1 MQNGKNITIKCI
13 AEKMNISPSTVSRAL
28 NGKSGV
34 SKEVREQIVALS
46 QEMNYQT
53 NRIAQSLRTS
63 KSMEI
68 GVIIPDSSNPFFSA
82 MLTGIDSYAREMG
95 YTLLMIN
102 SCNSPEVERR
112 AIETFCELH
121 VAGLLSVPTCVKHY
135 DHLPMPVIFL
145 TRCDNSDSNFNYIIT
160 DDVEGGYIA
169 TQSLINS
176 NLSDFYFL
184 CDSTDIISS
193 ANRLAGYKSALE
205 ENGITPKQDWVF
217 DGANTIA
224 DGYRIFKELQTMASG
239 RYGILCHNDYVAV
252 GVLKSAL
259 DYGIVPG
266 RDIRLIGYDDIELIS
281 YLTPALSTVRQA
293 KFDIGT
299 WGAKSLISII
309 NNGPR
314 DKPFHIVL
322 KPELII
328 RDT

>member
-1 MQNGKNITIKCI
+1 MKGPIQPYEFAVRSSTYMQNGKNITIKCI

-102 SCNSPEVERR
+102 SCNSPEVERK

-160 DDVEGGYIA
+160 DDV
-169 TQSLINS
+169 
-176 NLSDFYFL
+176 
-184 CDSTDIISS
+184 
-193 ANRLAGYKSALE
+193 
-205 ENGITPKQDWVF
+205 
-217 DGANTIA
+217 
-224 DGYRIFKELQTMASG
+224 
-239 RYGILCHNDYVAV
+239 
-252 GVLKSAL
+252 
-259 DYGIVPG
+259 PG
-266 RDIRLIGYDDIELIS
+266 RLYRN
-281 YLTPALSTVRQA
+281 TKPHQQQPQRFFFPVR
-293 KFDIGT
+293 FH
-299 WGAKSLISII
+299 
-309 NNGPR
+309 R
-314 DKPFHIVL
+314 YHIVCQQACGL
-322 KPELII
+322 PVRAGGK
-328 RDT
+328 RDHA

>member
-102 SCNSPEVERR
+102 SCNSPEVERK

-160 DDVEGGYIA
+160 DDVQGGYIA
-169 TQSLINS
+169 TQNLINS
-176 NLSDFYFL
+176 SLSDFFS
-184 CDSTDIISS
+184 CAI
-193 ANRLAGYKSALE
+193 
-205 ENGITPKQDWVF
+205 PQ
-217 DGANTIA
+217 
-224 DGYRIFKELQTMASG
+224 
-239 RYGILCHNDYVAV
+239 
-252 GVLKSAL
+252 
-259 DYGIVPG
+259 
-266 RDIRLIGYDDIELIS
+266 IS
-281 YLTPALSTVRQA
+281 YRLPAGLRVT
-293 KFDIGT
+293 
-299 WGAKSLISII
+299 
-309 NNGPR
+309 GPR
-314 DKPFHIVL
+314 WRKTGSRLSRTGCLTAPIPLLTATGFSRSCRRWRRAVTAFCATTTML
-322 KPELII
+322 QSVC
-328 RDT
+328 